1 MYKSFKIVKV
11 DSNYCDYL
19 RIFDNKV
26 PYNAGAKDLRPFVG
40 VLFTIDKCEYFAP
53 LSSPKLKHKT
63 LKNTL
68 DLIKIQNGD
77 YGVVNFNN
85 MIPVTNKN
93 YEEFDLNKRS
103 KDKKEM
109 FRIDLL
115 RNQLRWL
122 TSNKKNI
129 NTKSKLLYN
138 LYKQDKLPKNVKNR
152 CCNFP
157 LLEEKCI
164 EYNKI
169 KFKNT
174 NYL

>member
-11 DSNYCDYL
+11 DSKYCDYL
-19 RIFDNKV
+19 RQYDNKV
-26 PYNAGAKDLRPFVG
+26 SYNAGTKDLRPFIG
-40 VLFTIDKCEYFAP
+40 VLFMIDKCEYFTP
-53 LSSPKLKHKT
+53 LSSPKPKHSK

-68 DLIKIQNGD
+68 DLIKIENGT

-85 MIPVTNKN
+85 MIPVMDKN
-93 YEEFDLNKRS
+93 YVIFDLNKKTENRA
-103 KDKKEM
+103 EN
-109 FRIDLL
+109 FRLELL

-122 TSNKKNI
+122 TANKKEV

-138 LYKQDKLPKNVKNR
+138 LYKSNKLPKNVKDR

-164 EYNKI
+164 EYNK
-169 KFKNT
+169 
-174 NYL
+174 